1 MLKDMGAMLKQVQK
15 MQSQMTEVQKVLEA
29 KKVEATAGGGMV
41 KAVVNGK
48 QELLELS
55 INAEVVNPSDVEM
68 LPDLIKAAI
77 NQARQKSMELAQE
90 EMSKITG
97 GLKIPGLPF
106 GF

>member
-15 MQSQMTEVQKVLEA
+15 MQSQMAEVQKVLEA
-29 KKVEATAGGGMV
+29 KKVEGTAGGGMV

-48 QELLELS
+48 QELLDLT
-55 INAEVVNPSDVEM
+55 INPEVVKPEDVEM
-68 LPDLIKAAI
+68 LADLIKAAI